1 MGDRTMPLV
10 TLRPKGQVTIPT
22 QILQQWDIKPYQK
35 LEVAFHNGVLTII
48 PALRKEP
55 NKKKTL
61 HSFAGA
67 GRGCWGETPEEVKQS
82 ITNLRDSWTR

>member
-1 MGDRTMPLV
+1 MSDRTMPLV

-22 QILQQWDIKPYQK
+22 QILQQWNIEPYQK

-48 PALRKEP
+48 PATRKES

-61 HSFAGA
+61 LSFAGA
-67 GRGCWGETPEEVKQS
+67 GRGCWGDTPEEVNQS